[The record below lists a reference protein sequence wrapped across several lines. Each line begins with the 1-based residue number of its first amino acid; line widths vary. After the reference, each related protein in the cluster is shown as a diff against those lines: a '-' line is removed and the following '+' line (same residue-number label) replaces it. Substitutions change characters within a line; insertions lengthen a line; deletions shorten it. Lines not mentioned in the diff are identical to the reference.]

1 MQKKDTLNFW
11 DRTMMAMTFA
21 EAGETDTARDIMKTR
36 NRKEQRPLSRIR
48 KEAGRRPELRL

>member
-21 EAGETDTARDIMKTR
+21 EAGEADTARDILNQKQQR
-36 NRKEQRPLSRIR
+36 PALRVRKESQNRPQ
-48 KEAGRRPELRL
+48 LRV